1 MKELIMDRKTK
12 EIEILVMGGTE
23 AYFLDRGDIGTI
35 VEEVRLD
42 TPYGL
47 ANKISVLDLGGKYV
61 GFMSRHGEH
70 GYSVSA
76 PFVNSRANIYAAKE
90 MGAKRILSW
99 NGAGTISPHI
109 MPGDYVIIDD
119 YIDMTKNRAYTYY
132 VGKGMGFI
140 RQNPAFCPECRQALF
155 DAAREIEPRTFDGGI
170 YVCTE
175 GPRLETKA
183 EIRMFKM
190 WGGDVVGM
198 TIIPELY
205 LARELEMC
213 YASLTYI
220 SNYAEGDPRLSVKQ
234 NASIF
239 SSMLPETVAKR
250 MKDSTKALP
259 LIFKNAML
267 KLLEGRSCNCGHSMD
282 VYKNRGDIGDDWHTW
297 VTVPEK

>member
-1 MKELIMDRKTK
+1 MEQTRYN
-12 EIEILVMGGTE
+12 IEIMVMGGTE
-23 AYFLDRGDIGTI
+23 AYFLDRGDIGP
-35 VEEVRLD
+35 VVDEVRLQ

-47 ANKISVLDLGGKYV
+47 ANKISIIELGGTHV

-90 MGAKRILSW
+90 LGCKRILSW
-99 NGAGTISPHI
+99 NGAGAISPHI
-109 MPGDYVIIDD
+109 IPGDYVIIDD
-119 YIDMTKNRAYTYY
+119 YIDMTKNRNYTYY
-132 VGKGMGFI
+132 VGKGFGFI
-140 RQNPAFCPECRQALF
+140 RQNPAFCPECRAALF
-155 DAAREIEPRTFDGGI
+155 EAAKEFEARTFDGGV

-183 EIRMFKM
+183 EIRMFGM

-220 SNYAEGDPRLSVKQ
+220 SNYAEGSEKLGAKND
-234 NASIF
+234 SIF
-239 SSMLPETVAKR
+239 SGMLPEEAAKR
-250 MKDSTKALP
+250 MKDSTKVLP
-259 LIFKNAML
+259 QIFKNAML
-267 KLLEGRSCNCGHSMD
+267 KLLNWQSCNCAHSMD

-297 VTVPEK
+297 VTEP

>member
-1 MKELIMDRKTK
+1 MEKELPN
-12 EIEILVMGGTE
+12 IEIMVIGGTE
-23 AYFLDRGDIGTI
+23 AYFLDRGDIGRVVDETRI
-35 VEEVRLD
+35 K

-47 ANKISVLDLGGKYV
+47 ANKISIIELSGKHI

-90 MGAKRILSW
+90 LNCKRILSW
-99 NGAGTISPHI
+99 NGAGAISKHI

-119 YIDMTKNRAYTYY
+119 YIDMTKKRDYTYY
-132 VGKGMGFI
+132 VNKGFGFI
-140 RQNPAFCPECRQALF
+140 RQNPAFCPECRQALLK
-155 DAAREIEPRTFDGGI
+155 AAKEFEPRTFDSGV

-183 EIRMFKM
+183 EIRIYGM
-190 WGGDVVGM
+190 WGSDVVGM

-220 SNYAEGDPRLSVKQ
+220 SNYAEGSARLGQ
-234 NASIF
+234 ENESIF
-239 SSMLPETVAKR
+239 SGMLPEEVKSR
-250 MKDSTKALP
+250 MKDSTKVLP
-259 LIFKNAML
+259 LIFRNAML
-267 KLLEGRSCNCGHSMD
+267 KLLDVHECNCSHSMD
-282 VYKNRGDIGDDWHTW
+282 VYKNRGVIGPDWHTW
-297 VTVPEK
+297 VTIP